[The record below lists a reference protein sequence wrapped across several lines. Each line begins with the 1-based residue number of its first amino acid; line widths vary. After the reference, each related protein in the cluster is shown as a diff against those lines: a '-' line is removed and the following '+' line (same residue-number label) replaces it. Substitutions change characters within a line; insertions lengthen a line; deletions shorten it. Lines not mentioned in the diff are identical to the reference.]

1 MQMIYTRV
9 LLGFHRG
16 FDYLMHVCSTREA
29 HCNCNRRGR
38 TGYCLIYIRLFFF
51 FFFLNWLFF
60 FLVILNWLFGHWSLQ
75 SSDVKK
81 FLLKIYKFSVEDNK
95 HEFLL

>member
-51 FFFLNWLFF
+51 FFFSKLAVFF
-60 FLVILNWLFGHWSLQ
+60 FSNSKLAVWSLVP
-75 SSDVKK
+75 SEFRCKK
-81 FLLKIYKFSVEDNK
+81 ILIKNL
-95 HEFLL
+95 